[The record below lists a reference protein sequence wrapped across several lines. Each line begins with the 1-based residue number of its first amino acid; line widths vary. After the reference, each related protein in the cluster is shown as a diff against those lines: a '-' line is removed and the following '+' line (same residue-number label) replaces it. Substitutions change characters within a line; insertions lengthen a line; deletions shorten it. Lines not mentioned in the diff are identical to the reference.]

1 MGGITSSIAAKFAF
15 FPPSPPSYA
24 VIADEGSG
32 HLSIPGIA
40 VAGRDDVHILRLP
53 TRRGNEIVAVYL
65 RHSQA
70 TATLLYSHGNAADIG
85 QMFDLFVELSVHLR
99 VSLIGYDYSGYGQST
114 GKPSEYNTYADIDA
128 VYNCLKEQYGV
139 ADEDLILYGQSVGSG
154 PTLELA
160 SRLRK
165 LRAVVLHSA
174 ILSGLR
180 VLYPVKHTFWFD
192 IYKNIDKIGLINC
205 PVLAIHGTADEV
217 VDWLHGKQ
225 LWELSKNKYD
235 PLWIDGGGHCNL
247 ELYPEFIEHLKKF
260 IAATKK
266 DGDNIQNSMET
277 KSNNDEQTS
286 QSETIATDDEHR
298 ACSCS
303 EIARKSLD
311 SQLRKPPKA
320 DQLLKS
326 RMSTDL
332 SERKRKKGMVW

>member
-32 HLSIPGIA
+32 RLSIPGIA
-40 VAGRDDVHILRLP
+40 VAGRDDVHILRLR

-65 RHSQA
+65 RHSHA

-160 SRLRK
+160 SRLQK

-180 VLYPVKHTFWFD
+180 VLYP
-192 IYKNIDKIGLINC
+192 
-205 PVLAIHGTADEV
+205 GTADEV
-217 VDWLHGKQ
+217 VDWSHGKQ
-225 LWELSKNKYD
+225 LWVLSKNKYD
-235 PLWIDGGGHCNL
+235 PLWLDGGGHCNL

-266 DGDNIQNSMET
+266 DGDTIQNSMET
-277 KSNNDEQTS
+277 KSNDDEQTS

-332 SERKRKKGMVW
+332 SERKRKKGTVW